1 MVVLP
6 KVKPKNVV
14 VKELSSVLVVEGN
27 FKDIVK
33 FIYYLE
39 NRKSLLK
46 VKKIKIVPLRINRRV
61 LKLEISF
68 DVYGVKL

>member
-1 MVVLP
+1 
-6 KVKPKNVV
+6 
-14 VKELSSVLVVEGN
+14 
-27 FKDIVK
+27 
-33 FIYYLE
+33 LE